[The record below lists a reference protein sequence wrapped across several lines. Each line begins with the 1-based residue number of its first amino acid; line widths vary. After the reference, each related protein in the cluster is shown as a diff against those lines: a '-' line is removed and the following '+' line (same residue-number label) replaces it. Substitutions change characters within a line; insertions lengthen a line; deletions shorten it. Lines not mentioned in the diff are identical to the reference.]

1 MSVVDLCHRATANWD
16 AFNRCVRS
24 CDSLIFFEND
34 IPLVSD
40 PPGSIDLCVGSRWF
54 DPTQGRFYAVEE
66 SGLQVKA
73 QSCVVIEVGQRIA
86 IPHNVMG
93 FVTGKGRFIFQ
104 SALISTGKIDP
115 GFDGRLRIG
124 FFNASSQVIVL
135 RRNDP
140 FCSCCFLNTES
151 EAKHPKRYETEP
163 TPQTSPI
170 PRSVLVKRFLLENW
184 KVIVPIGISIAAL
197 AISATSSK

>member
-1 MSVVDLCHRATANWD
+1 MSVVDLCNRATADWD

-24 CDSLIFFEND
+24 CDSLIFFEKAV
-34 IPLVSD
+34 PLISD

-54 DPTQGRFYAVEE
+54 DPAQDLFYAVED

-73 QSCVVIEVGQRIA
+73 HSCAVIEVEQRLA
-86 IPHNVMG
+86 LPHNVMG

-104 SALISTGKIDP
+104 SAMISTGKIDP

-124 FFNASSQVIVL
+124 FFNASSQVIEL
-135 RRNDP
+135 RRSDP

-151 EAKHPKRYETEP
+151 EAKNPKRYETEP
-163 TPQTSPI
+163 TARISPI
-170 PRSVLVKRFLLENW
+170 PRSVLMKRFLADNW
-184 KVIVPIGISIAAL
+184 KAILPI
-197 AISATSSK
+197 AISVIALIVVATKK